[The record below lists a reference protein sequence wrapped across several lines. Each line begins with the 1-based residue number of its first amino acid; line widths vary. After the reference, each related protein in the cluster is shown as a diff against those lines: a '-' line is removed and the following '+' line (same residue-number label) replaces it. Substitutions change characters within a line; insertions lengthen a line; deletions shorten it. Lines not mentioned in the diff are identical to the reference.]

1 MFKGVAFIEGKFE
14 KYMNN
19 TGDDAIRQ
27 RAECL
32 SHFSHE
38 ISNSQLLAVDLQVS
52 GHNYVV

>member
-1 MFKGVAFIEGKFE
+1 
-14 KYMNN
+14 MNN
-19 TGDDAIRQ
+19 TGEVCVSGDDVTRQ

-38 ISNSQLLAVDLQVS
+38 ISNSQLLAVDLQVG